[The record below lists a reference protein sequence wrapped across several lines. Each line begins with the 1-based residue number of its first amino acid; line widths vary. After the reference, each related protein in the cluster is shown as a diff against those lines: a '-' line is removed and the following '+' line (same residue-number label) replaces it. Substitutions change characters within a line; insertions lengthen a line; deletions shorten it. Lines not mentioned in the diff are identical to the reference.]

1 MTLTEMQAK
10 LAELNAQIA
19 AATKAETIMVKLQK
33 TRLNHQTAHKYFDLQ
48 KAYVEACQNKV
59 N

>member
-1 MTLTEMQAK
+1 MQAK

-19 AATKAETIMVKLQK
+19 AATKADTIMVKLQK

-48 KAYVEACQNKV
+48 KAYVEACQNKG